1 MEGDRLRPRYLP
13 NSRGC
18 IPTSESSDVF
28 HIVDFEPRPLNW
40 LSDGQFLDRFV
51 FDEANLSNFVGA
63 MSWLKNCSD
72 WASKPV
78 SLHYWQED
86 EEMSGSAMVERISAG
101 WTRR

>member
-1 MEGDRLRPRYLP
+1 MLRPHYLP
-13 NSRGC
+13 NYRGC
-18 IPTSESSDVF
+18 ITAPKRGDVC
-28 HIVDFEPRPLNW
+28 HIVGFDPRPLNW